1 MVWKI
6 ILNPRY
12 LHLVLERKIFD
23 WSFLP
28 VVCWTG
34 VFLSLLRFIFL
45 RYVRRKPSRSFYPLL
60 GAQSSLLKVPYR
72 EVSASR
78 LKRTIAKAI
87 RRYVSDEGSEY
98 FHLPEDERVFER
110 DIQYIKKCG
119 GIVLKKPRFTE
130 EKVAEKGALMLNHAM
145 SFQFFCCGTDVP
157 SFLKHYVLI
166 LETGWSGYTDPT
178 ILYFTR
184 YKDHP
189 IIVLAP
195 EKRDYDFLKALGTN
209 LIPVSFG
216 CSEWVHPSIFR
227 PFEDQEKQYDVV
239 FVATWVKFKRHHVL
253 FNVLREL
260 RDPSFRVALV
270 SRSSSNR
277 KEIELLADVYGV
289 KENLFFFEGLTQ
301 EELNSIFN
309 QSKVNLLLSL
319 QEGGNRALFEGFFAG
334 VPGLAL
340 RNNIGIPKDYFTPQT
355 GKLISEKD
363 LKSELLYF
371 REHWADFHPRP
382 WAKANI
388 TPEITTS
395 KLNELLKG
403 LAHQRGE
410 EWTQDLVAKS
420 NSPNF
425 VYYPRE
431 DVGRGMPTYEDIL
444 CQYAR
449 SKKIVDRIR
458 GS

>member
-1 MVWKI
+1 VWKI

-157 SFLKHYVLI
+157 SVLEHYALI
-166 LETGWSGYTDPT
+166 LEPGWSGDTDPAV
-178 ILYFTR
+178 LYFTR
-184 YKDHP
+184 FKDHP
-189 IIVLAP
+189 IIVMTP
-195 EKRDYDFLKALGTN
+195 EKRDYDFLEVIGTN
-209 LIPVSFG
+209 LIPISLG
-216 CSEWVHPSIFR
+216 PGDWVNPSIFHLLK
-227 PFEDQEKQYDVV
+227 DQEKQYDAVM
-239 FVATWVKFKRHHVL
+239 VASWLKLKRHHVL
-253 FNVLREL
+253 FRILREL
-260 RDPSFRVALV
+260 KDPSFRVALV
-270 SRSSSNR
+270 SISPDNR
-277 KEIELLADVYGV
+277 EEIESLVDVYDV
-289 KENLFFFEGLTQ
+289 RNNVTFFEQISQ
-301 EELNSIFN
+301 EEVNRILN

-334 VPGLAL
+334 IPGLAL
-340 RNNIGIPKDYFTPQT
+340 KNIIGIPKDYFTPQT
-355 GKLISEKD
+355 GKLIKEKD

-371 REHWADFHPRP
+371 REHWTDFNPRA
-382 WAKANI
+382 WAEANI
-388 TPEITTS
+388 TPEITTA
-395 KLNELLKG
+395 KLNELLKR
-403 LAHQRGE
+403 LAYQRGE